1 MKSSGFFSRI
11 SLFYLVFLV
20 FILASCIQFER
31 EYPEQVFHVISI
43 ERPGNMGRPVAPD
56 IVLQVKRCMIS
67 PRYKNN
73 ELVYQIG
80 KFNFESDFYN
90 KYFIPPQDMV
100 SEEVTRWF
108 QDSGVAG
115 MVVDE
120 RTLLKATHALTGS
133 IKSLYGDYRDG
144 EESLAVMTIQFLV
157 TRDNRGANEVL
168 FMNTYEESVVL
179 KDRNAESL
187 ITGLNAALTRVL
199 TRLEED
205 LRAAFR

>member
-1 MKSSGFFSRI
+1 MGG
-11 SLFYLVFLV
+11 
-20 FILASCIQFER
+20 
-31 EYPEQVFHVISI
+31 PE
-43 ERPGNMGRPVAPD
+43 APD

-73 ELVYQIG
+73 ELVYQNG

-90 KYFIPPQDMV
+90 KYFIPPQDMI

-108 QDSGVAG
+108 QDSGVTG

-120 RTLLKATHALTGS
+120 RTLLKPTHALTGS

-144 EESLAVMTIQFLV
+144 EEPLAVMTMQFLL
-157 TRDNRGANEVL
+157 THDNRGAHEVL
-168 FMNTYEESVVL
+168 FMNTYEEGIVL
-179 KDRNAESL
+179 GGRNAESL
-187 ITGLNAALTRVL
+187 ITGLNAALTRIL
-199 TRLEED
+199 TRLEKD